1 MKVFKFGGTSVGSP
15 ERIKNVSKLVSNN
28 EPKIVVL
35 SAMSGTTNNLVEIA
49 DYYYKKNDAAAFDR
63 ISELENKYKKVI
75 DELLVTKEYK
85 EKAGEY
91 TKSVFS
97 HLRSFRG
104 KDFTSTQ
111 EKDILAQGELL
122 STHLFT
128 YFNHESNIDTVLL
141 PALDYMKV
149 DENGEP
155 ILAEIEKD
163 LNKMLAVYPGKKLF
177 VTQGFIC
184 RNPKGQI
191 DNLKRGGSDYS
202 ATLIGAAIESSEV
215 QIWTDIDGVHN
226 NDPRIVNNT
235 FPIAQM
241 SFDEAAELAY
251 FGAKILHPATVLPAK
266 LKNIPVLLKNTMDP
280 RAAGTTIS
288 NEVIGSGIKA
298 IAAKDNITVVNIKSS
313 RMLMA
318 YGFLR
323 KVFEIF
329 ENYRTPIDMITTSE
343 VALSITIDNSKF
355 LSEIL
360 GELRELGTVT
370 ITENQT
376 IVCVVGNMSV
386 ENQGYAADILAALHE
401 IPVSMISYGGSPYNI
416 SLLIEAK
423 DKNKALNLLNDKL
436 FTSKK

>member
-15 ERIKNVSKLVSNN
+15 ERIKNVSKLVSND

-49 DYYYKKNDAAAFDR
+49 DYYYKKNDTAASDKIA
-63 ISELENKYKKVI
+63 ELEKKYYKVV
-75 DELLVTKEYK
+75 DELYTTKEYK
-85 EKAGEY
+85 D
-91 TKSVFS
+91 KSVDFVKKTFS
-97 HLRSFRG
+97 HLRSFSG
-104 KDFTSTQ
+104 KDFSLIQ
-111 EKDILAQGELL
+111 EKDILAQGELI

-128 YFNHESNIDTVLL
+128 YLNHELGIDTILL
-141 PALDYMKV
+141 PALDFMKV
-149 DENGEP
+149 DEYGEP
-155 ILAEIEKD
+155 VMAEIEAA
-163 LNKMLAVYPGKKLF
+163 LTKMIAVYKGKRLF

-202 ATLIGAAIESSEV
+202 ATLIGAAINSNEV

-226 NDPRIVNNT
+226 NDPRIVNKT

-266 LKNIPVLLKNTMDP
+266 VKNIPVLLKNTMDP
-280 RAAGTTIS
+280 TAAGTTIS
-288 NEVIGSGIKA
+288 NEVVGFGIKA
-298 IAAKDNITVVNIKSS
+298 IAAKDNITVINIKSS

-323 KVFEIF
+323 RVFEVF
-329 ENYRTPIDMITTSE
+329 EKFRTPIDMITTSE
-343 VALSITIDNSKF
+343 VALSITIDNNKF
-355 LSEIL
+355 LNEIL
-360 GELRELGTVT
+360 GELREFGTVSL
-370 ITENQT
+370 TENQT
-376 IVCVVGNMSV
+376 IVCIVGNMSA
-386 ENQGYAADILAALHE
+386 EEKGYAVDILKSLNG

-416 SLLIEAK
+416 TLVVDTEN
-423 DKNKALNLLNDKL
+423 KNKALNQLNDNL
-436 FTSKK
+436 FKF

>member
-15 ERIKNVSKLVSNN
+15 ERIKNVSKLVSND

-91 TKSVFS
+91 TKNVFS

-163 LNKMLAVYPGKKLF
+163 LNKMLAVYPGQKLF

-202 ATLIGAAIESSEV
+202 ATLIGAAIESGEV

-280 RAAGTTIS
+280 QAAGTTIS

-386 ENQGYAADILAALHE
+386 ENQGYAADILAALSE

>member
-15 ERIKNVSKLVSNN
+15 ERIKNVSKLVSND

-49 DYYYKKNDAAAFDR
+49 DYYAKKNSAAAFDR
-63 ISELENKYKKVI
+63 ITELENKYKKVI
-75 DELLVTKEYK
+75 DELLATKEYK
-85 EKAGEY
+85 DKALDY
-91 TKSVFS
+91 SKKVFS
-97 HLRSFRG
+97 HLRSFSG
-104 KDFTSTQ
+104 KDFSIIQ

-128 YFNHESNIDTVLL
+128 YLNHELGIDTVLL

-149 DENGEP
+149 DELGEP
-155 ILAEIEKD
+155 LLGLIEKD
-163 LNKMLAVYPGKKLF
+163 LAKMLAVYPGKKLF

-184 RNPKGQI
+184 RNPKGQV

-202 ATLIGAAIESSEV
+202 ATLIGAAIESEEV

-280 RAAGTTIS
+280 QAPGTTIS
-288 NEVIGSGIKA
+288 NEVIGTGIKA

-323 KVFEIF
+323 KVFEVF

-343 VALSITIDNSKF
+343 VALSITIDNNKF
-355 LSEIL
+355 LPEIL

-370 ITENQT
+370 ITEDQT
-376 IVCVVGNMSV
+376 IVCIVGNMCV
-386 ENQGYAADILAALHE
+386 ENQGYASDILNALRE
-401 IPVSMISYGGSPYNI
+401 VPVSMISFGGSPYNI

-423 DKNKALNLLNDKL
+423 NKNKALNLLNDNL